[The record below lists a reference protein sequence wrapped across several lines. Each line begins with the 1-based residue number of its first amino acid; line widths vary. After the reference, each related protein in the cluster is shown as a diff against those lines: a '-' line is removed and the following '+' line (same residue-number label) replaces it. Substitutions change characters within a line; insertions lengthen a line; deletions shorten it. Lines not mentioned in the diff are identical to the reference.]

1 MNPFHSCLHLTEYF
15 LASKHHH
22 ETILSMDENHLSWV
36 SLHSKILAVPGIESG
51 LKLSEYEIKKVFFCY

>member
-1 MNPFHSCLHLTEYF
+1 
-15 LASKHHH
+15 
-22 ETILSMDENHLSWV
+22 MDENHLSWV